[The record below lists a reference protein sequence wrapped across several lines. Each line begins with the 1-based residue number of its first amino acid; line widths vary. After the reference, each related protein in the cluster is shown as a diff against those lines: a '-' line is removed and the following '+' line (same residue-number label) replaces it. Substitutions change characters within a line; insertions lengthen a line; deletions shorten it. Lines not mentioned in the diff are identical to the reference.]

1 MEELY
6 REYKKY
12 QASLLSMYPRLQA
25 IYNSILEVV
34 DEDLIEVHLP
44 AYEKKV
50 CLLYLYAQ
58 EVSNE
63 VTVAS

>member
-1 MEELY
+1 
-6 REYKKY
+6 
-12 QASLLSMYPRLQA
+12 MYPRLQA

-50 CLLYLYAQ
+50 GLLYLYAQ
-58 EVSNE
+58 EVSIE
-63 VTVAS
+63 MTVTSRNG